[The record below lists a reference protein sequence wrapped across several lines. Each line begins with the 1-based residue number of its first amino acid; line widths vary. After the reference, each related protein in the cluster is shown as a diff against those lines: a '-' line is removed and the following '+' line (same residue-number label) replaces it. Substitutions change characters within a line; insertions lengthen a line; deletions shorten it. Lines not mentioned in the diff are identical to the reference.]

1 MVKSLFRRRNV
12 LILAAAAWFLLTAAT
27 AQASGWRLLEE
38 RETLYNNVFV
48 YFDGTL
54 RIMTFGHNKR
64 HYVESRVNPKDEHE
78 LPVPYTRLMTMAI
91 AYRPAA
97 ESLLM
102 IGLGGGRTSWYLH
115 RFMPDLRVTA
125 VELDP
130 QVIELAEKYFGL
142 QNEANYRLATGDGRI
157 FLMKEKQQYDLILID
172 AYRGPFVPFHLLTRE
187 FFQIVKQR
195 LRPGGRVVQNIEPT
209 TMLFDS
215 AVATL
220 KSVFENL
227 DFYPADGNVV
237 AVAYDGPKLPDAGL
251 MRQAKQAQARHGF
264 RYSLPEMAPERRNF
278 FPGAEIKPLTDDFA
292 PVNSLKSI
300 KKHNLKW
307 D

>member
-1 MVKSLFRRRNV
+1 MSP
-12 LILAAAAWFLLTAAT
+12 AAEAA
-27 AQASGWRLLEE
+27 GWRLLEQ

-48 YFDGTL
+48 YFDGVH

-64 HYVESRVNPKDEHE
+64 HYVESRVNPKDERE
-78 LPVPYTRLMTMAI
+78 LPVAYTRLMTLAI

-97 ESLLM
+97 DNLLM

-115 RFMPDLRVTA
+115 RQMPKLAVTA

-130 QVIELAEKYFGL
+130 QVIELAEKYFGIR
-142 QNEANYRLATGDGRI
+142 EEPNYRLAAGDGRI
-157 FLMKEKQQYDLILID
+157 FLMKENQKYDLILID

-187 FFQIVKQR
+187 FFQIVKRR
-195 LRPGGRVVQNIEPT
+195 LSPGGRVVQNIEPT

-220 KSVFENL
+220 KSVFRNL

-237 AVAYDGPKLPDAGL
+237 AVAYDGPRLDDAAL
-251 MRQAKQAQARHGF
+251 LRLARQAQARHGF
-264 RYSLPEMAPERRNF
+264 RYALPEMAPQRRSF
-278 FPGAEIKPLTDDFA
+278 SPAAMIKPLTDDFA

-300 KKHNLKW
+300 KRHNLKW
-307 D
+307 N